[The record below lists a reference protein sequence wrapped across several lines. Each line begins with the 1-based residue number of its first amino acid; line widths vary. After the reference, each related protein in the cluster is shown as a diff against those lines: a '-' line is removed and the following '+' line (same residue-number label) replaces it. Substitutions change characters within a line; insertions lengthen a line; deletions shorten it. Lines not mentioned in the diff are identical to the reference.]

1 MLAGASIF
9 ANGIDCVLRDVE
21 TVARAATASVGRC
34 DMATLHACGYR

>member
-9 ANGIDCVLRDVE
+9 ANGTDCVLVDVE

-34 DMATLHACGYR
+34 DMATTHACEYQ